1 MATPAVL
8 QLDSTTWFLYGF
20 DRDEPIRKPKPIF
33 RHQCS
38 IKFMRVRGKPF
49 RQDDTKQKSFGC
61 ALLKV
66 ERTSSSRFNPA
77 ALAIDGRGGAMNQ
90 STEEWDDLWLK
101 YHGINQKKVEGYF
114 RIFDFYK
121 NDPGTKIL
129 DVGCGSG
136 EALKMLKQRGFTHLR
151 GIEPEVKLFQQ
162 NNPDNMIQ
170 QGNCLEMS
178 NVGGSYDAILMFSV
192 LHHLHTFEE
201 MQQCLQ
207 NILRT
212 LVPGGC
218 FYSVEQWRNLVRS
231 IAMKLVRDTPVG
243 KLHPMLRIERE
254 LLRLKRKEL
263 DHWLGIEEKVTAYAQ
278 EIGLNIAF
286 YKKDLRY
293 RYIIF
298 KKALP

>member
-1 MATPAVL
+1 MV
-8 QLDSTTWFLYGF
+8 ST
-20 DRDEPIRKPKPIF
+20 
-33 RHQCS
+33 
-38 IKFMRVRGKPF
+38 
-49 RQDDTKQKSFGC
+49 
-61 ALLKV
+61 
-66 ERTSSSRFNPA
+66 
-77 ALAIDGRGGAMNQ
+77 AMNQ
-90 STEEWDDLWLK
+90 SAEEWDDLWLK
-101 YHGINQKKVEGYF
+101 YHAINQKKVEGYF

-121 NDPGTKIL
+121 NNPDSKIL

-170 QGNCLEMS
+170 QGSCLEMN
-178 NVGGSYDAILMFSV
+178 NVGGPYDAILMFGV

-201 MQQCLQ
+201 MQRCLQ

-243 KLHPMLRIERE
+243 YLHPMLRIERE
-254 LLRLKRKEL
+254 LLRLERKEL

-286 YKKDLRY
+286 SKKDLRY